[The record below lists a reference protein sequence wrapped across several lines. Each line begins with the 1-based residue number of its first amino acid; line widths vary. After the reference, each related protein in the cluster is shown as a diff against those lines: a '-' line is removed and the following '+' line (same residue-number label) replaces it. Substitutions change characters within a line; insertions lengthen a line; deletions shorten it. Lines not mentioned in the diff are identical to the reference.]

1 MRFKVPKFNSP
12 PTITLSS
19 GSRST
24 LDEVQ
29 LPHTGSTQGDP
40 DTDPSRFSSQS
51 KRAAYVAPYHM
62 LRSREREDT
71 LGGLPL
77 SALEEET
84 VDKITVEKFKWSE
97 HTVATLPF
105 LDQSA
110 DEGGGRFSVQW
121 RSV

>member
-1 MRFKVPKFNSP
+1 MRFKVPQFSSLP
-12 PTITLSS
+12 ATTPSS
-19 GSRST
+19 GPRST

-29 LPHTGSTQGDP
+29 LPHTGSTQDP
-40 DTDPSRFSSQS
+40 GTDPSRLSSQS

-62 LRSREREDT
+62 LMSREREHT
-71 LGGLPL
+71 LGGLLL
-77 SALEEET
+77 SALEEEMIDT
-84 VDKITVEKFKWSE
+84 MTVEKFKRSE
-97 HTVATLPF
+97 HIVATPPF